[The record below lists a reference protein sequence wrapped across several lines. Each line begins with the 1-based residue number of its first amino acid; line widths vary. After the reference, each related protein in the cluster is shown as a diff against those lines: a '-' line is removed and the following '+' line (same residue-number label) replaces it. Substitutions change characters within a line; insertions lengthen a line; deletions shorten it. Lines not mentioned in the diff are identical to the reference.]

1 MASQMAQEAWS
12 FVRGYGRQM
21 DDHEWVSA
29 LEIGMIT
36 DLTAMCR
43 LGFSKYDSPAMN
55 GPS

>member
-12 FVRGYGRQM
+12 FVGGYGRQM
-21 DDHEWVSA
+21 GDHEWVSA